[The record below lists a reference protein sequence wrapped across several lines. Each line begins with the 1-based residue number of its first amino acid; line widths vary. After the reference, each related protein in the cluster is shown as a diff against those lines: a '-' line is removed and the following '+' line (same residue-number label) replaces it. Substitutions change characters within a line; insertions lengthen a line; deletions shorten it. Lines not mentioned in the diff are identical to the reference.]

1 MSSSGIPN
9 PISAIENANKVRNVL
24 IGWPQ
29 SMIDNDFQLCLK
41 FLDIRYNI
49 CASAYAN
56 IVFLVEL
63 REDMEERIRHV
74 LTDYTQMV
82 NQVGIIA
89 TLTLGIALGAF
100 GSLIGNID
108 EQPEWKKTL
117 FVSSIV
123 ATSLLSVAAV
133 IESFFLSIHI
143 NQVEAKFT
151 AGVTGNYANIR
162 AFDSDGLIK
171 LNDTFTFIMLT
182 FFLSF
187 ITFGTTI
194 AGSVYLGLGVSNSIF
209 DPDNRLIS
217 GMGNIVNVT
226 DGIRPISEIESDF
239 QSTALWTTLSIV
251 IFYGLLTVRFL
262 SKYIY
267 YIHWKGCLRCVLFI
281 GLQGLSASTSS
292 MRLPI
297 MIAAD
302 KYNGIQEKINTKTT
316 EWLGDLR
323 NFQRLLII
331 YNEKE
336 SPYIFAH
343 KDGLFFNTYAFNT
356 NRAVDS
362 FYRMRNYESLRY
374 WKNRKYDPEQRKD
387 VLPDALHHLDG
398 KGVAGFV
405 GAQLQYATASAQQL
419 YNKGIKRILKE
430 LYHGADELNAKME
443 ESVKD
448 AAQENGSGRD
458 VSAKRRGFIRQK
470 SIDSYNHMCMMQ
482 IETSDILK
490 STETVTPITDIAV
503 NINCKGRMLLIA
515 WPVFAIVASVLALV
529 IGFST
534 IALTLAISILF
545 LIIGVPIVVCT
556 QKCVPNC
563 CRNDPFFVMGEF
575 LLKIYDV
582 VMFLPHIIGE
592 SRSYIYRKYG
602 YKEGN
607 NSVFGTFRRQSS
619 IGLDLNI
626 VEQQNDTSVQRQKKK
641 ARQVRRQKKKARQVN
656 QKKRGGQS
664 YGTKETESKM
674 EGHLAEWKV
683 HSDDEGQPLLDNEL
697 KF

>member
-1 MSSSGIPN
+1 MSSGIPN

-29 SMIDNDFQLCLK
+29 SMIDKDFQLCLK

-49 CASAYAN
+49 CAEAYAN
-56 IVFLVEL
+56 IIFLVEL

-74 LTDYTQMV
+74 LSDYTQMV

-100 GSLIGNID
+100 GSLLGNID
-108 EQPEWKKTL
+108 DQPEWKKTL

-162 AFDSDGLIK
+162 AFDSDDLIK

-187 ITFGTTI
+187 ITFGTTM

-217 GMGNIVNVT
+217 DMGNIVNVT

-239 QSTALWTTLSIV
+239 QSTAFWTTCSIV

-262 SKYIY
+262 TKYIY

-281 GLQGLSASTSS
+281 GFQGRSASTSS

-302 KYNGIQEKINTKTT
+302 KYNEIQQNIATKTT
-316 EWLGDLR
+316 EWLGDLQD
-323 NFQRLLII
+323 FQSLLRI
-331 YNEKE
+331 YNIKITDEMDNPI
-336 SPYIFAH
+336 PYIFAH
-343 KDGLFFNTYAFNT
+343 KDALFFNRYAYFT
-356 NRAVDS
+356 NRSVDR
-362 FYRMRNYESLRY
+362 FYGMRLEERQNY
-374 WKNRKYDPEQRKD
+374 WKDMGLNPKNRPK
-387 VLPDALHHLDG
+387 VLHRTLHHLDG
-398 KGVAGFV
+398 KGVAGAI
-405 GAQLQYATASAQQL
+405 GAQLQYATAAIQGIAREI
-419 YNKGIKRILKE
+419 YN
-430 LYHGADELNAKME
+430 GASEFNANME

-470 SIDSYNHMCMMQ
+470 SIDSYNHMCRMQ
-482 IETSDILK
+482 IKTSDILK
-490 STETVTPITDIAV
+490 STETVTSSMDIAV

-515 WPVFAIVASVLALV
+515 WPVFVIVASVLALV

-534 IALTLAISILF
+534 IALTLTISILF
-545 LIIGVPIVVCT
+545 LFIVVPIVVCT

-575 LLKIYDV
+575 FLKIYDV
-582 VMFLPHIIGE
+582 VMFLPRIIGK

-602 YKEGN
+602 YEKGN
-607 NSVFGTFRRQSS
+607 TTVFGTTTHRPS
-619 IGLDLNI
+619 ITGPLDLNI
-626 VEQQNDTSVQRQKKK
+626 REQQNGTSVQRQKAK
-641 ARQVRRQKKKARQVN
+641 ARQVRR
-656 QKKRGGQS
+656 KKRSGRS
-664 YGTKETESKM
+664 NASTKEENSTLFESK
-674 EGHLAEWKV
+674 
-683 HSDDEGQPLLDNEL
+683 SDEEQLLLDNEL
-697 KF
+697 NF

>member
-1 MSSSGIPN
+1 MSSGIPN

-29 SMIDNDFQLCLK
+29 TMIDKDFQLCLK

-49 CASAYAN
+49 CAEAYAN
-56 IVFLVEL
+56 IIFLVEL

-74 LTDYTQMV
+74 LSDYTQMV

-100 GSLIGNID
+100 GSLLGNID
-108 EQPEWKKTL
+108 DQPEWKKTL

-162 AFDSDGLIK
+162 AFDSDDLIK

-187 ITFGTTI
+187 ITFGTTM

-217 GMGNIVNVT
+217 DMGNIVNVT

-239 QSTALWTTLSIV
+239 QSTAFWTTFSIV

-267 YIHWKGCLRCVLFI
+267 YIHWKGCLRCVLFL
-281 GLQGLSASTSS
+281 GFQGRSASTSS

-297 MIAAD
+297 RIAAD
-302 KYNGIQEKINTKTT
+302 KYNEIQQNIATKTT
-316 EWLGDLR
+316 EWLGDLQD
-323 NFQRLLII
+323 FQSLLRI
-331 YNEKE
+331 YNIKE
-336 SPYIFAH
+336 TDEMDNPIPYVFAH
-343 KDGLFFNTYAFNT
+343 KDALFFNRYAYFT
-356 NRAVDS
+356 NRSVDR
-362 FYRMRNYESLRY
+362 FYGMRREERQNY
-374 WKNRKYDPEQRKD
+374 WKDMGLNPKNRPK
-387 VLPDALHHLDG
+387 VLHRTLHHLDG
-398 KGVAGFV
+398 KGAAGFV
-405 GAQLQYATASAQQL
+405 GAQLQYATAAIQGIAREI
-419 YNKGIKRILKE
+419 YN
-430 LYHGADELNAKME
+430 GASEFNANME

-448 AAQENGSGRD
+448 AAQKNGSKKD
-458 VSAKRRGFIRQK
+458 PSAKRRGFIRQK
-470 SIDSYNHMCMMQ
+470 SIDSYNHMCRMQ

-490 STETVTPITDIAV
+490 STETVTSTMDIAV

-515 WPVFAIVASVLALV
+515 WPVFVIVASVLALV

-534 IALTLAISILF
+534 IALTLTISILF
-545 LIIGVPIVVCT
+545 LFIVVPIVVCT

-563 CRNDPFFVMGEF
+563 CRNDPFFAMGEF

-582 VMFLPHIIGE
+582 VMFLPRIIGK
-592 SRSYIYRKYG
+592 SRSYIYKNYG
-602 YKEGN
+602 YEEGN
-607 NSVFGTFRRQSS
+607 TTVFGTTTHRPS
-619 IGLDLNI
+619 ITGLDYDI
-626 VEQQNDTSVQRQKKK
+626 GRGISVQRQKEKSRK
-641 ARQVRRQKKKARQVN
+641 AKR
-656 QKKRGGQS
+656 KKRSGRS
-664 YGTKETESKM
+664 HASTKEVESKI
-674 EGHLAEWKV
+674 EGRKAEWKV
-683 HSDDEGQPLLDNEL
+683 HSDDEEQPLLDNEI

>member
-29 SMIDNDFQLCLK
+29 SMIDEDFQLCLK

-56 IVFLVEL
+56 IIFLVEL

-74 LTDYTQMV
+74 LSDYTQMV

-100 GSLIGNID
+100 GSLLGNID
-108 EQPEWKKTL
+108 DQPEWKKTL

-162 AFDSDGLIK
+162 AFDSDNLIK

-187 ITFGTTI
+187 ITFGTTM

-209 DPDNRLIS
+209 DPDNRLIN

-239 QSTALWTTLSIV
+239 QSTAFWTTFSIV

-302 KYNGIQEKINTKTT
+302 KYNEIQHNIATKTT
-316 EWLGDLR
+316 EWLGDLQD
-323 NFQRLLII
+323 FQRLLII
-331 YNEKE
+331 YNEKK
-336 SPYIFAH
+336 SDQRGNPIPYIFAC
-343 KDGLFFNTYAFNT
+343 KDGFFFNDYAYFT
-356 NRAVDS
+356 DRAVDR
-362 FYRMRNYESLRY
+362 FYGRRHEESQKY
-374 WKNRKYDPEQRKD
+374 WKDRKSNPEQRPN

-398 KGVAGFV
+398 KGVAGAI
-405 GAQLQYATASAQQL
+405 GAQLQYATGLAEEL
-419 YNKGIKRILKE
+419 YNKANE
-430 LYHGADELNAKME
+430 LYYGASELNAKME

-448 AAQENGSGRD
+448 AAQKKGSKKD
-458 VSAKRRGFIRQK
+458 PSAKRRSFIRQK

-490 STETVTPITDIAV
+490 STETITPITDIAV

-534 IALTLAISILF
+534 IVLTLVISILF
-545 LIIGVPIVVCT
+545 LIIVVPIVVCT
-556 QKCVPNC
+556 RKCAPNC
-563 CRNDPFFVMGEF
+563 CRNDLFFVMGEF
-575 LLKIYDV
+575 FLKIYDV
-582 VMFLPHIIGE
+582 VMFLPRIIGK
-592 SRSYIYRKYG
+592 SRSYIYRNYG
-602 YKEGN
+602 YEEGN
-607 NSVFGTFRRQSS
+607 TTVFGTTTHRQSS
-619 IGLDLNI
+619 IGLDFNI
-626 VEQQNDTSVQRQKKK
+626 VDQQNVTTVQGQKAKSRKAKRKK
-641 ARQVRRQKKKARQVN
+641 
-656 QKKRGGQS
+656 QS
-664 YGTKETESKM
+664 GRSHASTKEVESKI
-674 EGHLAEWKV
+674 EGRLEEWTF
-683 HSDDEGQPLLDNEL
+683 HSDDEEQPLLDNEL

>member
-29 SMIDNDFQLCLK
+29 SMIDKDFQLCLK

-49 CASAYAN
+49 CAEAYAN
-56 IVFLVEL
+56 IIFLVEL

-74 LTDYTQMV
+74 LSDYTQMV

-100 GSLIGNID
+100 GSLLGNID
-108 EQPEWKKTL
+108 DQPEWKKTL

-162 AFDSDGLIK
+162 AFDSDDLVK

-187 ITFGTTI
+187 ITFGTTM

-209 DPDNRLIS
+209 DPDNRLIN

-239 QSTALWTTLSIV
+239 QNTAFWTTFSIV
-251 IFYGLLTVRFL
+251 VFYGLLTVRFL

-281 GLQGLSASTSS
+281 GFQGRSASTSS

-297 MIAAD
+297 MIAAV
-302 KYNGIQEKINTKTT
+302 KYNEIQQNIAVKTT
-316 EWLGDLR
+316 QWLDDLK
-323 NFQRLLII
+323 NFQRLLRI
-331 YNEKE
+331 YNVKKSDERGN
-336 SPYIFAH
+336 PILYMFAH
-343 KDGLFFNTYAFNT
+343 PDGYFFNHYAYFT
-356 NRAVDS
+356 NRAVDR
-362 FYRMRNYESLRY
+362 FYRMRHGESQDY
-374 WKNRKYDPEQRKD
+374 WKDMKLNPNQRPN
-387 VLPDALHHLDG
+387 VLPRAVDHLDG
-398 KGVAGFV
+398 KGVAGVV

-419 YNKGIKRILKE
+419 YNKGITGILNE
-430 LYHGADELNAKME
+430 LYYGASELNANME
-443 ESVKD
+443 ENVKKT
-448 AAQENGSGRD
+448 AQEKGSGKD
-458 VSAKRRGFIRQK
+458 VSDKRRGFIRQK

-482 IETSDILK
+482 IETSNILK
-490 STETVTPITDIAV
+490 STETVTSTMDIAV
-503 NINCKGRMLLIA
+503 NINCKGRMLLIV
-515 WPVFAIVASVLALV
+515 WPVFAIVTSVLALV

-563 CRNDPFFVMGEF
+563 CRNEPFLVMGDF
-575 LLKIYDV
+575 LGKIYDV
-582 VMFLPHIIGE
+582 VMFLPRIIGE

-602 YKEGN
+602 YEEGN
-607 NSVFGTFRRQSS
+607 TTVFGTVRRSSS
-619 IGLDLNI
+619 IGLDYDI
-626 VEQQNDTSVQRQKKK
+626 DRSISVQRQKEKSLK
-641 ARQVRRQKKKARQVN
+641 AKR
-656 QKKRGGQS
+656 KKRSGRS
-664 YGTKETESKM
+664 HASTNEAKSKI
-674 EGHLAEWKV
+674 EGRLAESKV
-683 HSDDEGQPLLDNEL
+683 HSDDEEQPLLDNEL